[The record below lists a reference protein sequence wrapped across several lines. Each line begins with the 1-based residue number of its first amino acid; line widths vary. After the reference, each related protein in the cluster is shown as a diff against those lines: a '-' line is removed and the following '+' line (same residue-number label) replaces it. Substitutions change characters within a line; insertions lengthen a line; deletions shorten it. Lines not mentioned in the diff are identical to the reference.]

1 MVCSRPIAETS
12 VPCQI
17 GFVSGGVEMRR
28 FDWLIVTGLT
38 LALVGYWLTTLG
50 TQSYRWAPDWVWDWV
65 QQRPTLV
72 VIGAVLVLVGAFP
85 RLRLSRQR

>member
-1 MVCSRPIAETS
+1 M
-12 VPCQI
+12 
-17 GFVSGGVEMRR
+17 GR
-28 FDWLIVTGLT
+28 FDWVIVSGLA

-50 TQSYRWAPDWVWDWV
+50 TQFYRWAPDWVWDWV

-72 VIGAVLVLVGAFP
+72 VIGAVLMVVGAYR